1 MLEYLRAFDESA
13 DPADKA
19 VFSKRSEAIVGG
31 VQDRVRMGNNRPH
44 NEHIKSAMEIFR
56 AVQRKPVG
64 ASGAGYAAMNTASKA
79 VRNFNS
85 VSLLSFT
92 TLTSLGDPMLT
103 AVRSGSPVAF
113 TKAMTKYASDPHYR
127 SFIQNAGLAIEN
139 VVHERL
145 TGMHGTAASKNTV
158 AFFNATMLTPWTNL
172 NRNMAGAVG
181 LEFFYTEYD
190 RALTNYN
197 PNMPAT
203 QQNTQFKK
211 AFRVLRR
218 YGLDKYL
225 DDGMTSIRGITD
237 FNQHPELR
245 SAMNKFANE
254 AIFTP

>member
-158 AFFNATMLTPWTNL
+158 AFFQCDHADSVDKPQQEHGWSCGLGVFLHRVRPCANKLQSKHASDSAEHSVQKGVPSTATLWS
-172 NRNMAGAVG
+172 GQV
-181 LEFFYTEYD
+181 
-190 RALTNYN
+190 
-197 PNMPAT
+197 
-203 QQNTQFKK
+203 
-211 AFRVLRR
+211 
-218 YGLDKYL
+218 
-225 DDGMTSIRGITD
+225 S
-237 FNQHPELR
+237 
-245 SAMNKFANE
+245 
-254 AIFTP
+254 